1 MSNFESL
8 DDAFDIVPQKETKP
22 VKKEKPLIIN
32 DKESDREK
40 DYQYARAQ
48 LYDLVE
54 KMQET
59 LNGAMEVAAES
70 DHPRAY
76 EVAFNGA
83 KHAADVVEKIQDLH
97 KKMKDL
103 DEVEEV
109 KVQQHNTQNNI
120 YMSGSTNDL
129 LKMLKEANKDK

>member
-1 MSNFESL
+1 MSKQFDNL
-8 DDAFDIVPQKETKP
+8 DDVFDITPQEEIKP
-22 VKKEKPLIIN
+22 VKKEKPLIIS
-32 DKESDREK
+32 DKETDREK

-59 LNGAMEVAAES
+59 LDGAMEVAAES
-70 DHPRAY
+70 DHPRAF
-76 EVAFNGA
+76 EVALNGG
-83 KHAADVVEKIQDLH
+83 KQTADVVERLVDLQ
-97 KKMKDL
+97 KRMKDL
-103 DEVEEV
+103 EVEEV

>member
-1 MSNFESL
+1 
-8 DDAFDIVPQKETKP
+8 
-22 VKKEKPLIIN
+22 
-32 DKESDREK
+32 
-40 DYQYARAQ
+40 
-48 LYDLVE
+48 
-54 KMQET
+54 
-59 LNGAMEVAAES
+59 
-70 DHPRAY
+70 
-76 EVAFNGA
+76 
-83 KHAADVVEKIQDLH
+83 VEKIQDLH